1 MSLREDSSATGPII
15 VANQL
20 TRHYKV
26 QKNALKTGRFGLGL
40 VRREME
46 IVKAIDDLNFTIEPA
61 TAVGLIG
68 LNGAGKSTLLK
79 LITGV
84 LVPTSGEVLVGGL
97 QPSEHRKEVVRNIGV
112 VFGHRSQLWWDV
124 PLIDSLNVL
133 RLIYSVDEK
142 DYKQRLQILTDRL
155 EMGDLLPR
163 APRQL
168 SLGQRVRGEIMASLL
183 HGPNLLILDEPTVG
197 LDIIAKAKI
206 RRLIRSL
213 IEEEG
218 VTVILASH
226 EVSDIE
232 EICER
237 TILLHEGRILYEGTI
252 EALKAQANV
261 ERSLVLDVERGTGQG
276 SDDVVVEQV
285 TIPLSGNDTARRLAE
300 VASLGT
306 VSGAQVTGGSLEVIL
321 ARLFDEATN

>member
-1 MSLREDSSATGPII
+1 
-15 VANQL
+15 
-20 TRHYKV
+20 
-26 QKNALKTGRFGLGL
+26 
-40 VRREME
+40 
-46 IVKAIDDLNFTIEPA
+46 
-61 TAVGLIG
+61 
-68 LNGAGKSTLLK
+68 
-79 LITGV
+79 
-84 LVPTSGEVLVGGL
+84 
-97 QPSEHRKEVVRNIGV
+97 
-112 VFGHRSQLWWDV
+112 
-124 PLIDSLNVL
+124 
-133 RLIYSVDEK
+133 
-142 DYKQRLQILTDRL
+142 
-155 EMGDLLPR
+155 
-163 APRQL
+163 
-168 SLGQRVRGEIMASLL
+168 MASLL

-197 LDIIAKAKI
+197 LDIIAKGKI